1 MGPARFAPKIWF
13 VTALTGIALAAL
25 VWASWPEPTSS
36 LEPAAEPP
44 APGLVAKEPSGPPPI
59 PSESELQPDYVS
71 ESPEELGA
79 EPLPGAVLTPEPPPV
94 AD

>member
-1 MGPARFAPKIWF
+1 MTAFAGL
-13 VTALTGIALAAL
+13 VLAAL
-25 VWASWPEPTSS
+25 VWAAWPDPSPQ

-44 APGLVAKEPSGPPPI
+44 APGLVVTEPTGPPPV
-59 PSESELQPDYVS
+59 PSQAELEPDYVA